1 MTARLTPGK
10 WKWQFTT
17 IITGQA
23 FSLIG
28 SGLVQFSIIWWL
40 ARETDSAVILSV
52 STIMSLVPIILLSP
66 VAGVVVDRYNRRLVM
81 MLADAFV
88 ALVTLLMAILFMAGK
103 LEIWLIYLL
112 LVLRASGS
120 AFHQPAFEAAI
131 PMIVPEQQLVRT
143 AAMTQ
148 MLRSGINFIAPL
160 TGALLV
166 EWVPLP
172 NILLFD
178 VITAG
183 IAVISLSMIAIPD
196 LKTQI
201 AATSSIKGYFA
212 DFMSGLRYVYRWKGL
227 MALIIVFGLAN
238 FLLAPMLSMMPL
250 IIARHFQG
258 GAREYGLFEMALASG
273 VIVGSLTLSIWGGF
287 KRKIVSVNVAQI
299 LCGLILSFI
308 AIVPENKFYLVLLA
322 TLLTGVTS
330 SYINSPVTAIFQS
343 KVEKAMQG
351 RVMSIVTMVCM
362 ISMPLSLAIAGP
374 LSDVIGLMP
383 LVYIP
388 GLISTVVGIACFL
401 IPPLMHI
408 EDHEVAD
415 DQDLIAGD
423 GGVSPSMQTANIT
436 ATDKEFLS

>member
-1 MTARLTPGK
+1 MTARLAPGK

-81 MLADAFV
+81 MMADAFV
-88 ALVTLLMAILFMAGK
+88 ALVTLLMAVLFMAGK

-148 MLRSGINFIAPL
+148 MLRSGINIIAPL

-183 IAVISLSMIAIPD
+183 IAVLSLSLIAIPD
-196 LKTQI
+196 LKTQT
-201 AATSSIKGYFA
+201 AATTSIRSYFT
-212 DFMSGLRYVYRWKGL
+212 DFMSGMRYVYRWKGL

-258 GAREYGLFEMALASG
+258 GAREYGLFEMALAGG

-308 AIVPENKFYLVLLA
+308 AIVPENKFYLV
-322 TLLTGVTS
+322 
-330 SYINSPVTAIFQS
+330 
-343 KVEKAMQG
+343 
-351 RVMSIVTMVCM
+351 
-362 ISMPLSLAIAGP
+362 
-374 LSDVIGLMP
+374 
-383 LVYIP
+383 
-388 GLISTVVGIACFL
+388 
-401 IPPLMHI
+401 
-408 EDHEVAD
+408 
-415 DQDLIAGD
+415 
-423 GGVSPSMQTANIT
+423 
-436 ATDKEFLS
+436 

>member
-1 MTARLTPGK
+1 MTARLMPVK

-40 ARETDSAVILSV
+40 ARETDSAVILSI

-81 MLADAFV
+81 MLADSFI
-88 ALVTLLMAILFMAGK
+88 ALVTLLMAVLFMVGK

-112 LVLRASGS
+112 LALRASGS
-120 AFHQPAFEAAI
+120 AFHQPAFESAI
-131 PMIVPEQQLVRT
+131 PMIVPEQHLVRT
-143 AAMTQ
+143 AAITQ
-148 MLRSGINFIAPL
+148 MLRSGINIVAPL

-166 EWVPLP
+166 EWIPLP

-183 IAVISLSMIAIPD
+183 IAVISLSLIAIPN
-196 LKTQI
+196 LRVQT
-201 AATSSIKGYFA
+201 AATTSIKSYFT
-212 DFMSGLRYVYRWKGL
+212 DFMSGMRYVYHWKGL
-227 MALIIVFGLAN
+227 MALIFVFGLAN

-250 IIARHFQG
+250 IISRHFQG
-258 GAREYGLFEMALASG
+258 GAREYGLFEMALAGG
-273 VIVGSLTLSIWGGF
+273 VIIGSLTLSIWGGF
-287 KRKIVSVNVAQI
+287 RRKIVSVNIAQI

-308 AIVPENKFYLVLLA
+308 AVVPENRFYLVLIA
-322 TLLTGVTS
+322 TLLTGMTS

-351 RVMSIVTMVCM
+351 RVMSIVTVVCM
-362 ISMPLSLAIAGP
+362 VSMPLSLAIAGP
-374 LSDVIGLMP
+374 LSNVIGLMP

-388 GLISTVVGIACFL
+388 GLISTAVGVACFL

-408 EDHEVAD
+408 DDHPASDENEKFSTM
-415 DQDLIAGD
+415 AGNN
-423 GGVSPSMQTANIT
+423 QT
-436 ATDKEFLS
+436 TDRETQS

>member
-1 MTARLTPGK
+1 MTARLAPGK

-81 MLADAFV
+81 MMADAFV
-88 ALVTLLMAILFMAGK
+88 ALVTLLMAVLFIAGK

-148 MLRSGINFIAPL
+148 MLRSGINIIAPL

-183 IAVISLSMIAIPD
+183 IAVLSLSMIAIPD
-196 LKTQI
+196 LKTQT
-201 AATSSIKGYFA
+201 AAT
-212 DFMSGLRYVYRWKGL
+212 
-227 MALIIVFGLAN
+227 
-238 FLLAPMLSMMPL
+238 
-250 IIARHFQG
+250 
-258 GAREYGLFEMALASG
+258 
-273 VIVGSLTLSIWGGF
+273 T
-287 KRKIVSVNVAQI
+287 
-299 LCGLILSFI
+299 
-308 AIVPENKFYLVLLA
+308 
-322 TLLTGVTS
+322 
-330 SYINSPVTAIFQS
+330 
-343 KVEKAMQG
+343 
-351 RVMSIVTMVCM
+351 
-362 ISMPLSLAIAGP
+362 
-374 LSDVIGLMP
+374 
-383 LVYIP
+383 
-388 GLISTVVGIACFL
+388 
-401 IPPLMHI
+401 
-408 EDHEVAD
+408 
-415 DQDLIAGD
+415 
-423 GGVSPSMQTANIT
+423 
-436 ATDKEFLS
+436 

>member
-1 MTARLTPGK
+1 
-10 WKWQFTT
+10 
-17 IITGQA
+17 
-23 FSLIG
+23 
-28 SGLVQFSIIWWL
+28 
-40 ARETDSAVILSV
+40 
-52 STIMSLVPIILLSP
+52 
-66 VAGVVVDRYNRRLVM
+66 
-81 MLADAFV
+81 MLF
-88 ALVTLLMAILFMAGK
+88 
-103 LEIWLIYLL
+103 
-112 LVLRASGS
+112 RS
-120 AFHQPAFEAAI
+120 
-131 PMIVPEQQLVRT
+131 T
-143 AAMTQ
+143 AATTSI
-148 MLRSGINFIAPL
+148 RS
-160 TGALLV
+160 
-166 EWVPLP
+166 
-172 NILLFD
+172 
-178 VITAG
+178 
-183 IAVISLSMIAIPD
+183 
-196 LKTQI
+196 
-201 AATSSIKGYFA
+201 YFT
-212 DFMSGLRYVYRWKGL
+212 DFMSGMRYVYRWKGL

-258 GAREYGLFEMALASG
+258 GAREYGLFEMALAGG

-351 RVMSIVTMVCM
+351 RVMSIVTVVCM

-388 GLISTVVGIACFL
+388 GLISTAVGIACFL

-408 EDHEVAD
+408 EDHVVAD
-415 DQDLIAGD
+415 EQDLMTDD
-423 GGVSPSMQTANIT
+423 GGVVPSIQTANMP